1 MKYFPSALSFALK
14 RAFLAFSL
22 LVLLFSPAL
31 AQEIVLDNTDATYHI
46 GSGSGAGVVILMYHG
61 LDEPFG
67 QDPARFEAQMQYLDD
82 QGYETVTLDD
92 LQSWIETGQ
101 PEPPAKPI
109 VLTFDDNYLS
119 IYTVAYP
126 VLKAH
131 GFVGIN
137 FAHTNYVG
145 VAPGDSPPTGYD
157 HADWIE
163 CGTMETDGVI
173 FTESHT
179 KTHPNLPN
187 LSEAAA
193 REELA
198 GSKAAI
204 EANLS
209 KICRHL
215 AYPYGGYNAS
225 VIALA
230 QEAGYET
237 AVTTKSGVN
246 TRSTPLMELRR
257 FGVNPSTAMDT
268 FISYVSQSGAGGGS
282 QPTDWTHSTSEP
294 GYWGADY
301 QYVSAGT
308 GTTYAEWTFSPSQ
321 TGEYELF
328 TWYTPHSNRASN
340 APYTIEHN
348 AGTTTVRIDQT
359 QNGRQWVSL
368 GTYPF
373 IADVYYSVRLS
384 NDANGIVISDAIRL
398 VPLESNVG
406 GWQLY

>member
-1 MKYFPSALSFALK
+1 MKSSLTVLPFALK
-14 RAFLAFSL
+14 KSFLAIFL
-22 LVLLFSPAL
+22 LALVFSPAI
-31 AQEIVLDNTDATYHI
+31 AQEIVLDNTDATYRLGG
-46 GSGSGAGVVILMYHG
+46 GSDAGVVILMYHG
-61 LDEPFG
+61 LDAPFG

-82 QGYETVTLDD
+82 QGYETMTLDD
-92 LQSWIETGQ
+92 LQSWIETGL

-137 FAHTNYVG
+137 YAHSNYVG
-145 VAPGDSPPTGYD
+145 VAPGGSPATGYD
-157 HADWIE
+157 HADWTE

-179 KTHPNLPN
+179 KTHPNLTS
-187 LSEAAA
+187 LSETAA

-209 KICRHL
+209 KTCRHL

-237 AVTTKSGVN
+237 AVTTNSGVN
-246 TRSTPLMELRR
+246 TRSTPLMELYR
-257 FGVNPSTAMDT
+257 FGVNPSTAMET
-268 FISYVSQSGAGGGS
+268 FISYVSQSGGGGGA
-282 QPTDWTHSTSEP
+282 QPTDWTHSTSET
-294 GYWGADY
+294 GYWETDY
-301 QYVSAGT
+301 QLAVAGT

-328 TWYTPHSNRASN
+328 TWYTAHSNRASN
-340 APYTIEHN
+340 APYTVEHN

-359 QNGRQWVSL
+359 QNGRQWISL

-373 IADVYYSVRLS
+373 VADVYYTVRLS

-398 VPLESNVG
+398 VPLASNIG
-406 GWQLY
+406 GWQVY

>member
-1 MKYFPSALSFALK
+1 MKSSLTVLSHALK
-14 RAFLAFSL
+14 ESFLAIFL
-22 LVLLFSPAL
+22 LALFFSPAI
-31 AQEIVLDNTDATYHI
+31 AQEIVLDNTDATYRI
-46 GSGSGAGVVILMYHG
+46 AGGSDAGIVILMYHG

-82 QGYETVTLDD
+82 QGYETMTLDD
-92 LQSWIETGQ
+92 LRSWIETGL

-126 VLKAH
+126 SLKAH
-131 GFVGIN
+131 GFVGYN

-145 VAPGDSPPTGYD
+145 VVTSYD

-179 KTHPNLPN
+179 KTHPNLTS
-187 LSEAAA
+187 LSEIVA

-209 KICRHL
+209 KTCRHL
-215 AYPYGGYNAS
+215 AYPYGGYDAS
-225 VIALA
+225 VIAWA

-237 AVTTKSGVN
+237 AVTTNSGVN
-246 TRSTPLMELRR
+246 TRSTPLMELYR
-257 FGVNPSTAMDT
+257 FGVNPSTAMET
-268 FISYVSQSGAGGGS
+268 FISYVSQSGGGGGA

-294 GYWGADY
+294 GYWGTDY
-301 QYVSAGT
+301 QYVSGGT
-308 GTTYAEWTFSPSQ
+308 GTTYAEWTISPSQ

-328 TWYTPHSNRASN
+328 TWYTAHSNRASN

-373 IADVYYSVRLS
+373 IADVYYTVRLS

-406 GWQLY
+406 GWQVY